1 MSQKDIEKNEREFE
15 KLFRRWK
22 RSVERSGVLQD
33 LKNREFFEK
42 PSVKRH
48 RIKQSHA
55 RRRRIESE
63 MVVPRRRRRYG
74 GEGL

>member
-1 MSQKDIEKNEREFE
+1 MSQKDIEKNERDFE

-33 LKNREFFEK
+33 FKNREFFEK

-48 RIKQSHA
+48 RIKQSQL
-55 RRRRIESE
+55 RRRKLEGKI
-63 MVVPRRRRRYG
+63 VVPRRRRRLR
-74 GEGL
+74 GEG

>member
-15 KLFRRWK
+15 RLFRRWK
-22 RSVERSGVLQD
+22 RSVERSGILQD

-48 RIKQSHA
+48 RIKQTHA
-55 RRRRIESE
+55 RRRRIEAE
-63 MVVPRRRRRYG
+63 NTLPRRRRRYG
-74 GEGL
+74 GEGF

>member
-15 KLFRRWK
+15 RLFRRWK
-22 RSVERSGVLQD
+22 RSVERSGILQD

-48 RIKQSHA
+48 RIKQTQA
-55 RRRRIESE
+55 RRRKIEAE
-63 MVVPRRRRRYG
+63 TALPRRRRRYDG
-74 GEGL
+74 QGF

>member
-1 MSQKDIEKNEREFE
+1 MSQKDNEKNEREFE

-22 RSVERSGVLQD
+22 RSVERSGVLQE

-48 RIKQSHA
+48 RIKQTLA
-55 RRRRIESE
+55 RSRRIEAE
-63 MVVPRRRRRYG
+63 NVVPRRRRRYG
-74 GEGL
+74 GEG